1 MTTPLFNP
9 YRDMPAPD
17 VRGAFER
24 FGQTMEQI
32 RARED
37 VQKREQMALEIAAQK
52 EEQYRTDLQ
61 RAFSDPSAQ
70 SFAMLT
76 AKYPQQRE
84 AFKQAWEMSDKSKR
98 DDEFK
103 AGIQAFTA
111 IEGGNLDVARNLMD
125 QRIQAMTDRGE
136 DVSTLNALR
145 QNLDRDPK
153 STQFQ
158 LGLVL
163 SSIEPDK
170 FTKIAEERRKAQ
182 MQPFELSQKA
192 AEANK
197 AAVQSQYAE
206 LATVTDLEK
215 KGWDIWKIQQ
225 DAEISRANSQVAAL
239 NAKIAS
245 EKNEIERQKLE
256 QKKGE
261 FDIKREKLIRDR
273 VAEGEN
279 QIASIN
285 LLRSTAQDLL
295 SRSVSKY
302 DPETGKPIAYTDTFR
317 AAAGPVDVRFPTLQ
331 RDVADFEA
339 AVETAQNQIKLAN
352 VDKLK
357 GVLSDSDMKVLGGS
371 IASLDLKQSP
381 EQLVKNLKTIDD
393 LMAKSERLA
402 REKYGLPAI
411 QPQTQPQAPSASEW
425 MVVR

>member
-1 MTTPLFNP
+1 
-9 YRDMPAPD
+9 MPSPD
-17 VRGAFER
+17 LTQSFEG
-24 FGQTMEQI
+24 FGQAISDLRKRQNLEQ
-32 RARED
+32 AQAEA
-37 VQKREQMALEIAAQK
+37 KQK
-52 EEQYRTDLQ
+52 EEQYAIDIQ
-61 RAFSDPSAQ
+61 RAFSEPNAQ

-84 AFKQAWEMSDKSKR
+84 AFKQAWEMTDQSQR
-98 DDEFK
+98 NDEFK
-103 AGIQAFTA
+103 AGMQAFTA
-111 IEGGNLDVARNLMD
+111 LEGGNLDVARGILD
-125 QRIQAMTDRGE
+125 QRIGALQERGE
-136 DVSTLNALR
+136 DVSTLDALR

-153 STQFQ
+153 GTQFQ

-163 SSIEPDK
+163 SSLEPDK

-206 LATVTDLEK
+206 ISTVRDLEK

-261 FDIKREKLIRDR
+261 FDIKREKLIKDR
-273 VAEGEN
+273 VAEGEG
-279 QIASIN
+279 QLSSIN
-285 LLRSTAQDLL
+285 LLRSTTQDLL
-295 SRSVSKY
+295 NRSVAKT
-302 DPETGKPIAYTDTFR
+302 DEKGNPIAYTDVAR
-317 AAAGPVDVRFPTLQ
+317 AAAGPISVKLPTL
-331 RDVADFEA
+331 RSDVADFEA

-381 EQLVKNLKTIDD
+381 EQLVKSLKTIND
-393 LMAKSERLA
+393 LMAKGEQVA
-402 REKYGLPAI
+402 RERYGIPAI
-411 QPQTQPQAPSASEW
+411 QQGQEPSPQQIPSSSGW
-425 MVVR
+425 RVVR